1 MLRGAKNG
9 GLVLGGL
16 GGVLGVAMCS
26 GASEYVCPESPVV
39 AAALYAGVFGAVG
52 GIFGAVIGAASG
64 GDRWE
69 EVPLDRLRVSV
80 LQRLDGFGIGARIA
94 F

>member
-1 MLRGAKNG
+1 MILLR
-9 GLVLGGL
+9 
-16 GGVLGVAMCS
+16 
-26 GASEYVCPESPVV
+26 
-39 AAALYAGVFGAVG
+39 GVFGAVG

-80 LQRLDGFGIGARIA
+80 MPQQGGFGIGARIA